1 MKIPEKYKKEIDFL
15 SIDLIIQNENK
26 LIDYFK
32 KLI

>member
-1 MKIPEKYKKEIDFL
+1 MRIPEKYKKEIDFL
-15 SIDLIIQNENK
+15 NIDLIIQNENK